1 MRILLFAGKGG
12 VGKTSAAAATGI
24 KLARLGYRTL
34 VLSLDPAHS
43 LSDSFDLPGS
53 LVDHARGGVVSIE
66 KNLEIQEIDVLEEI
80 HRHWGEV
87 HGYLSVLIAGAGLDE
102 VLAEELAIIPGMEE
116 ASCLLYINQYSRE
129 KRYDCLI
136 LDCAPTAE
144 SLRFISFPSILRWYI
159 NRLWKVE
166 KTIVKVA
173 RPLLKHVL
181 DVPLPSD
188 EYFDNLRTLFDK
200 IDGVDH
206 LLTDPK
212 KTSVRLVTNPEQMVV
227 KETQRAYMY
236 FNLYGLLVDG
246 LVVNRVIPESVE
258 DEYFQVWKKS
268 QAKMLELIDLQFGGI
283 PQFRIP
289 LMTEEVLGVERL
301 AALGTRIYGDE
312 DPAKLFRKDRPFVFR
327 KKGKKMVLEMTL
339 PFLTSDEIDVT
350 RVEDDL
356 IVRVASWKRYI
367 PLPRSIPPEA
377 EVEANLHE
385 NELTVTFR

>member
-12 VGKTSAAAATGI
+12 VGKTSVAAATGL
-24 KLARLGYRTL
+24 KLARRGYRTL

-43 LSDSFDLPGS
+43 LSDSFDLPGT
-53 LVDHARGGVVSIE
+53 LVDHGRGGLVSIE
-66 KNLEIQEIDVLEEI
+66 KNLEIQEIDVLEEV
-80 HRHWGEV
+80 HRHWSEV
-87 HGYLSVLIAGAGLDE
+87 HSYLSVLIAGAGLDE

-116 ASCLLYINQYSRE
+116 ASCLLYINQYARE
-129 KRYDCLI
+129 NRYDCLV

-159 NRLWKVE
+159 NRLWKIE
-166 KTIVKVA
+166 KTVVKVA
-173 RPLLKHVL
+173 RPVLKHVL

-188 EYFDNLRTLFDK
+188 EYFDNLRALFEK

-227 KETQRAYMY
+227 KETQRAFMY
-236 FNLYGLLVDG
+236 FNLYSILVDG

-258 DEYFQVWKKS
+258 DPYFQVWKKN
-268 QAKMLELIDLQFGGI
+268 QAKMLEQIDHQFGGI

-301 AALGTRIYGDE
+301 DVLGDKVYGDQ
-312 DPAKLFRKDRPFVFR
+312 DPAKLFSKQRPFAFK

-350 RVEDDL
+350 RVDDEL
-356 IVRVASWKRYI
+356 IVRVASWKRHI

-377 EVEANLHE
+377 EVEANLTEH
-385 NELTVTFR
+385 ELTITFR